1 MGLAPRGGIA
11 QLPQSRGP
19 NLQGGMPN
27 PQAQGIPT
35 PMQGGQKKPLVEV
48 LAMQKLEREKQAA
61 MRDMQAKMDTDPR
74 SIAEQLE
81 ASVMS
86 MTQDEV
92 KGNVK
97 GVMDKKN
104 MDARK
109 NVQRASKGL
118 PPARPAGLG
127 ALAGGVRP
135 QPRPQPTQGLAAARM
150 AQGPTK
156 MAGGGIVA
164 FQEGKLVKL
173 TPTQKAAARQKFG
186 ARADRFITTLESM
199 PQEANTAKRMLQ
211 ELGPVTEPQP
221 YVPTAPT
228 PLGRAAQTAYQD
240 SFLVSPP
247 EGTPAT
253 EPLAYPYEKY
263 ASPLGAVLPQTPS
276 FEQLAKDVTKRAP
289 SMSREEQFAAGSAL
303 RSLGFDPL
311 ANKAAP
317 QREAPSLDFALGTT
331 PQEKQLQGLPSL
343 SQKPTSALPV
353 NARLPNVDPVDM
365 IGPQRPSEASRLEE
379 PQIDATLQ
387 HFIADAEADQAG
399 ISALTLPDTD
409 VLAGGIGS
417 GDVKPKLDEI
427 VNANTVDITSADGD
441 VSKVSG
447 GRSKGTG
454 TGGLGSL
461 ESYTAE
467 ARKLL
472 GADKYQEKYAE
483 LTQRLKDLDDKNYS
497 PEEMERDRWAA
508 FFEGAAGKTS
518 LGALGAGVS
527 SSVRAE
533 RNRQKRATRQQLIDQ
548 INLDKEA
555 LALDSS
561 LQQAAINVG
570 FSLLAEDRATQ
581 TAATAAANRVE
592 DQQLQAILKQAE
604 MDQKAAER
612 ADTAEYRAATLAV
625 QKANA
630 ATSAAQEAR
639 LREGQTFNQAKT
651 NIDILTGQQ
660 TAALEAANNLISLRD
675 AEIEKKENELRNP
688 LLTELEELI
697 KSKATVEDPEQIAG
711 FEQRI
716 NATKAALAD
725 PSLFDQAQLAGSA
738 FMENYKVTIDGEVMD
753 GNSAIV
759 YYSEKSADLGEQV
772 KSRTAALGGGAGDP
786 LGGAGIASSKVV
798 SK

>member
-19 NLQGGMPN
+19 SPQGGMPN

-104 MDARK
+104 TDAQK

-127 ALAGGVRP
+127 ALAGGARP

-221 YVPTAPT
+221 QSNTGPFGLNPAMTKGEAALQF
-228 PLGRAAQTAYQD
+228 PLKVAEGLGGAADSLFSLPAELGQKTVKAVGSAKD
-240 SFLVSPP
+240 SFQD
-247 EGTPAT
+247 
-253 EPLAYPYEKY
+253 YI
-263 ASPLGAVLPQTPS
+263 ASPS
-276 FEQLAKDVTKRAP
+276 
-289 SMSREEQFAAGSAL
+289 QFAIEQG
-303 RSLGFDPL
+303 
-311 ANKAAP
+311 
-317 QREAPSLDFALGTT
+317 EAPSLGFESGTT

-343 SQKPTSALPV
+343 SQRPTSALPLDTKPTV
-353 NARLPNVDPVDM
+353 LPTEDDN
-365 IGPQRPSEASRLEE
+365 QRPSEGTA
-379 PQIDATLQ
+379 QIPSDK
-387 HFIADAEADQAG
+387 AG
-399 ISALTLPDTD
+399 ISTLAIPDTD

-427 VNANTVDITSADGD
+427 VNANTVDIAAADGD

-561 LQQAAINVG
+561 LQQAAINVE

-675 AEIEKKENELRNP
+675 AEIEKKEDELRNP

>member
-19 NLQGGMPN
+19 SPQGGMPN

-104 MDARK
+104 TDAQK

-127 ALAGGVRP
+127 ALAGGARP

-221 YVPTAPT
+221 QSNTGPFGLNPAMTKGEAILQS
-228 PLGRAAQTAYQD
+228 PLKVAEGLGGAADSLLSLPAELGQATVKAVGSAKD
-240 SFLVSPP
+240 SFQD
-247 EGTPAT
+247 
-253 EPLAYPYEKY
+253 YI
-263 ASPLGAVLPQTPS
+263 ASPS
-276 FEQLAKDVTKRAP
+276 
-289 SMSREEQFAAGSAL
+289 QFAIEQG
-303 RSLGFDPL
+303 
-311 ANKAAP
+311 
-317 QREAPSLDFALGTT
+317 EAPSLGFESGTT

-343 SQKPTSALPV
+343 SQRPTSALPLDTKPTV
-353 NARLPNVDPVDM
+353 LPTEDDN
-365 IGPQRPSEASRLEE
+365 QRPSEGTA
-379 PQIDATLQ
+379 QIPSDKT
-387 HFIADAEADQAG
+387 G
-399 ISALTLPDTD
+399 ISKLAIPDTD

-427 VNANTVDITSADGD
+427 VNANTVDIAAADGD

-625 QKANA
+625 QEANA

-675 AEIEKKENELRNP
+675 AEIEKKEDELRNP

>member
-19 NLQGGMPN
+19 SPQGGMPN

-104 MDARK
+104 TDAQK

-118 PPARPAGLG
+118 PPARPVGLG

-221 YVPTAPT
+221 QSDTGPFGLNPAMTKGEAALQFPLKVAEGLGGAADSLLSLPTE
-228 PLGRAAQTAYQD
+228 LGQKTVKAVGSAKD
-240 SFLVSPP
+240 SFQD
-247 EGTPAT
+247 
-253 EPLAYPYEKY
+253 YI
-263 ASPLGAVLPQTPS
+263 ASPS
-276 FEQLAKDVTKRAP
+276 
-289 SMSREEQFAAGSAL
+289 QFAIEQG
-303 RSLGFDPL
+303 RTPNLGF
-311 ANKAAP
+311 
-317 QREAPSLDFALGTT
+317 ESGTT

-343 SQKPTSALPV
+343 SQRPTSALPV
-353 NARLPNVDPVDM
+353 NARLSNVDPVDM

-379 PQIDATLQ
+379 PQIAATLQ
-387 HFIADAEADQAG
+387 HFVADAEADQAG

-409 VLAGGIGS
+409 VLGGGIGS
-417 GDVKPKLDEI
+417 GAIKPKLDEI

-461 ESYTAE
+461 ENYTAE

-581 TAATAAANRVE
+581 AAATAAANRVE
-592 DQQLQAILKQAE
+592 NQQLQAILKQAE
-604 MDQKAAER
+604 MDEKAAER

-625 QKANA
+625 QQANVA
-630 ATSAAQEAR
+630 ISEASEAR
-639 LREGQTFNQAKT
+639 LRDKETFNQAKT

-675 AEIEKKENELRNP
+675 AEIEKKEGELRNP

>member
-19 NLQGGMPN
+19 NPQGGMPN

-104 MDARK
+104 TDAQE

-199 PQEANTAKRMLQ
+199 SQEANTAKRMLQ

-221 YVPTAPT
+221 QSDTGPFGLNPAMTKGEAALQFPLKVAEGLGGAADSLLSLPTE
-228 PLGRAAQTAYQD
+228 LGQKTVKAVGSAKD
-240 SFLVSPP
+240 SFQD
-247 EGTPAT
+247 
-253 EPLAYPYEKY
+253 YI
-263 ASPLGAVLPQTPS
+263 ASPS
-276 FEQLAKDVTKRAP
+276 
-289 SMSREEQFAAGSAL
+289 QFAIEQG
-303 RSLGFDPL
+303 RTPNLGF
-311 ANKAAP
+311 
-317 QREAPSLDFALGTT
+317 ESGTT
-331 PQEKQLQGLPSL
+331 PQEEQLQGLPSL
-343 SQKPTSALPV
+343 SQRPTSALPLDTKPTI
-353 NARLPNVDPVDM
+353 LPIEDDN
-365 IGPQRPSEASRLEE
+365 QRPSEGTA
-379 PQIDATLQ
+379 QIPSDK
-387 HFIADAEADQAG
+387 AG
-399 ISALTLPDTD
+399 ISTLAIPDTD
-409 VLAGGIGS
+409 VLGGGIGS
-417 GDVKPKLDEI
+417 GAIKPKLDEV

-581 TAATAAANRVE
+581 AAATAAANRVE
-592 DQQLQAILKQAE
+592 NQQLQAILKQAE

-612 ADTAEYRAATLAV
+612 ADTAEYRAATIAV
-625 QKANA
+625 SEANA

-639 LREGQTFNQAKT
+639 LRDNQTFNQAKT
-651 NIDILTGQQ
+651 NIDILAGQQ

-675 AEIEKKENELRNP
+675 AEIEKKEDELRDP
-688 LLTELEELI
+688 LLTELGELI

-711 FEQRI
+711 FDQRI
-716 NATKAALAD
+716 NATKAALTD

>member
-19 NLQGGMPN
+19 NPQGNMPN

-127 ALAGGVRP
+127 ALAGGARP

-221 YVPTAPT
+221 YVPTAAT

-289 SMSREEQFAAGSAL
+289 SMSREEQSAAGSAL

-311 ANKAAP
+311 TNKAAP

-343 SQKPTSALPV
+343 SQRPTSALPLDTKPTI
-353 NARLPNVDPVDM
+353 LPTEDDN
-365 IGPQRPSEASRLEE
+365 QRPSEGTA
-379 PQIDATLQ
+379 QIPSDK
-387 HFIADAEADQAG
+387 AG
-399 ISALTLPDTD
+399 ISTLAIPDTD

-675 AEIEKKENELRNP
+675 AEIEKKEDELRNP

>member
-19 NLQGGMPN
+19 NPQGGMPN

-104 MDARK
+104 MDAQK

-118 PPARPAGLG
+118 PPTRPAGLG
-127 ALAGGVRP
+127 AFAGGARP

-221 YVPTAPT
+221 QSNTGPFGLNPATTKGEAILQS
-228 PLGRAAQTAYQD
+228 PLKAAEGLGAAADSLLSLPAELGQKTVKAVGSAKD
-240 SFLVSPP
+240 SFQD
-247 EGTPAT
+247 
-253 EPLAYPYEKY
+253 YI
-263 ASPLGAVLPQTPS
+263 ASPS
-276 FEQLAKDVTKRAP
+276 
-289 SMSREEQFAAGSAL
+289 QFAIEQGETP
-303 RSLGFDPL
+303 SLGF
-311 ANKAAP
+311 
-317 QREAPSLDFALGTT
+317 ESGTT

-343 SQKPTSALPV
+343 SQRPTSALPV

-387 HFIADAEADQAG
+387 HFVADAEADQAG

-417 GDVKPKLDEI
+417 GDIKPKLDEI
-427 VNANTVDITSADGD
+427 VNANTVDIAAADGD

-483 LTQRLKDLDDKNYS
+483 LTQRLEDLDSEAAS
-497 PEEMERDRWAA
+497 PEELRSRQWAA
-508 FFEGAAGKTS
+508 FFQGAAGKTS
-518 LGALGAGVS
+518 LGSLGAGVS
-527 SSVRAE
+527 TSLYAEKRIQRKESRA
-533 RNRQKRATRQQLIDQ
+533 QLIDA
-548 INLDKEA
+548 INLEKEA

-570 FSLLAEDRATQ
+570 FSLMAEDRATQ
-581 TAATAAANRVE
+581 TAA
-592 DQQLQAILKQAE
+592 QA
-604 MDQKAAER
+604 AAER
-612 ADTAEYRAATLAV
+612 MEDRQIQAVLEQGKQDAAKLERAD
-625 QKANA
+625 
-630 ATSAAQEAR
+630 
-639 LREGQTFNQAKT
+639 AKE
-651 NIDILTGQQ
+651 
-660 TAALEAANNLISLRD
+660 LEAARAAESAADRVLDERRVATLEKAEDRKEREARIGVLTEQSAELSALVSAAMDERSQVATDFIESSEKLAFEEIKSALAQREELSLSGQD
-675 AEIEKKENELRNP
+675 TTAIDNQIAKYKADYFSVGVYDEAELMAGAAYENKSYGDFGNGNEYIASLLAKLEAINALIEKERQANAGVG
-688 LLTELEELI
+688 I
-697 KSKATVEDPEQIAG
+697 KSIKKLD
-711 FEQRI
+711 
-716 NATKAALAD
+716 
-725 PSLFDQAQLAGSA
+725 
-738 FMENYKVTIDGEVMD
+738 
-753 GNSAIV
+753 
-759 YYSEKSADLGEQV
+759 
-772 KSRTAALGGGAGDP
+772 
-786 LGGAGIASSKVV
+786 
-798 SK
+798 

>member
-19 NLQGGMPN
+19 SPQGGMPN

-104 MDARK
+104 MDAQK

-118 PPARPAGLG
+118 PPTRPAGLG
-127 ALAGGVRP
+127 AFAGGTRP

-221 YVPTAPT
+221 YVPTAAT

-263 ASPLGAVLPQTPS
+263 ASLPLGPVLQQTPS

-289 SMSREEQFAAGSAL
+289 SMSREEQSAAGSAL

-311 ANKAAP
+311 TNKAAP

-343 SQKPTSALPV
+343 SQRPTSALPLDTKPTI
-353 NARLPNVDPVDM
+353 LPTEDDN
-365 IGPQRPSEASRLEE
+365 QRPSEGTA
-379 PQIDATLQ
+379 QIPSDK
-387 HFIADAEADQAG
+387 AG
-399 ISALTLPDTD
+399 ISTLAIPDTD

-417 GDVKPKLDEI
+417 GDIKPKLDEI
-427 VNANTVDITSADGD
+427 VNANTVDIAAADGD

-483 LTQRLKDLDDKNYS
+483 LTQRLEDLDSEAAS
-497 PEEMERDRWAA
+497 PEELRSRQWAA
-508 FFEGAAGKTS
+508 FFQGAAGKTS
-518 LGALGAGVS
+518 LGSLGAGVS
-527 SSVRAE
+527 TSLYAEKRIQRKESRA
-533 RNRQKRATRQQLIDQ
+533 QLIDA
-548 INLDKEA
+548 INLEKEA

-570 FSLLAEDRATQ
+570 FSLMAEDRATQ
-581 TAATAAANRVE
+581 TAA
-592 DQQLQAILKQAE
+592 QA
-604 MDQKAAER
+604 AAER
-612 ADTAEYRAATLAV
+612 MEDRQIQAVLEQGKQDAAKLERAD
-625 QKANA
+625 
-630 ATSAAQEAR
+630 
-639 LREGQTFNQAKT
+639 AKE
-651 NIDILTGQQ
+651 
-660 TAALEAANNLISLRD
+660 LEAARAAESAADRVLDERRVATLEKAEDRKEREARIGVLTEQSAELSALVSAAMDERSQVATDFIESSEKLAFEEIKSALAQREELSLSGQD
-675 AEIEKKENELRNP
+675 TTAIDNQIAKYKADYFSVGVYDEAELMAGAAYENKSYGDFGNGNEYIASLLAKLEAINALIEKERQANAGVG
-688 LLTELEELI
+688 I
-697 KSKATVEDPEQIAG
+697 KSIKKLD
-711 FEQRI
+711 
-716 NATKAALAD
+716 
-725 PSLFDQAQLAGSA
+725 
-738 FMENYKVTIDGEVMD
+738 
-753 GNSAIV
+753 
-759 YYSEKSADLGEQV
+759 
-772 KSRTAALGGGAGDP
+772 
-786 LGGAGIASSKVV
+786 
-798 SK
+798 

>member
-19 NLQGGMPN
+19 NPQGGMPN

-104 MDARK
+104 TDAQK

-221 YVPTAPT
+221 QSDTGPFGLNPAMTKGEAALQFPLKVAEGLGGAADSLLSLPTE
-228 PLGRAAQTAYQD
+228 LGQKTVKAVGSAKD
-240 SFLVSPP
+240 SFQD
-247 EGTPAT
+247 
-253 EPLAYPYEKY
+253 YI
-263 ASPLGAVLPQTPS
+263 ASPS
-276 FEQLAKDVTKRAP
+276 
-289 SMSREEQFAAGSAL
+289 QFAIEQG
-303 RSLGFDPL
+303 RTPNLGF
-311 ANKAAP
+311 
-317 QREAPSLDFALGTT
+317 ESGTT

-343 SQKPTSALPV
+343 SQRPTSALPLDTKPTI
-353 NARLPNVDPVDM
+353 LPTEDDN
-365 IGPQRPSEASRLEE
+365 QRPSEGTA
-379 PQIDATLQ
+379 QIPSD
-387 HFIADAEADQAG
+387 IAVGTTKVKAG
-399 ISALTLPDTD
+399 ISNLAMPDTD

-417 GDVKPKLDEI
+417 GAIKPKLDEV

-461 ESYTAE
+461 E
-467 ARKLL
+467 
-472 GADKYQEKYAE
+472 
-483 LTQRLKDLDDKNYS
+483 
-497 PEEMERDRWAA
+497 
-508 FFEGAAGKTS
+508 
-518 LGALGAGVS
+518 
-527 SSVRAE
+527 
-533 RNRQKRATRQQLIDQ
+533 
-548 INLDKEA
+548 
-555 LALDSS
+555 
-561 LQQAAINVG
+561 
-570 FSLLAEDRATQ
+570 
-581 TAATAAANRVE
+581 
-592 DQQLQAILKQAE
+592 
-604 MDQKAAER
+604 
-612 ADTAEYRAATLAV
+612 ATLQKHGNCLV
-625 QKANA
+625 Q
-630 ATSAAQEAR
+630 
-639 LREGQTFNQAKT
+639 T
-651 NIDILTGQQ
+651 N
-660 TAALEAANNLISLRD
+660 
-675 AEIEKKENELRNP
+675 
-688 LLTELEELI
+688 
-697 KSKATVEDPEQIAG
+697 
-711 FEQRI
+711 
-716 NATKAALAD
+716 TKR
-725 PSLFDQAQLAGSA
+725 STQS
-738 FMENYKVTIDGEVMD
+738 
-753 GNSAIV
+753 
-759 YYSEKSADLGEQV
+759 
-772 KSRTAALGGGAGDP
+772 
-786 LGGAGIASSKVV
+786 
-798 SK
+798 

>member
-19 NLQGGMPN
+19 SPQGGMPN

-104 MDARK
+104 MDAQK

-118 PPARPAGLG
+118 PPTRPAGLG

-186 ARADRFITTLESM
+186 ARAERFITTLESM

-221 YVPTAPT
+221 YVPTAAT

-247 EGTPAT
+247 EGTPVT
-253 EPLAYPYEKY
+253 EPLAYPYERY

-289 SMSREEQFAAGSAL
+289 SMSREEQSAAGSTL

-311 ANKAAP
+311 TNKAAP

-427 VNANTVDITSADGD
+427 VNANTVDIAAADGD

-483 LTQRLKDLDDKNYS
+483 LTQRLEDLDSEAAS
-497 PEEMERDRWAA
+497 PEELRSRQWAA
-508 FFEGAAGKTS
+508 FFQGAAGKTS
-518 LGALGAGVS
+518 LGSLGAGVS
-527 SSVRAE
+527 TSLYAEKRIQRKESRA
-533 RNRQKRATRQQLIDQ
+533 QLIDA
-548 INLDKEA
+548 INLEKEA

-570 FSLLAEDRATQ
+570 FSLMAEDRATQ
-581 TAATAAANRVE
+581 TAA
-592 DQQLQAILKQAE
+592 QA
-604 MDQKAAER
+604 AAER
-612 ADTAEYRAATLAV
+612 MEDRQIQAVLEQGKQDAAKLERAD
-625 QKANA
+625 
-630 ATSAAQEAR
+630 
-639 LREGQTFNQAKT
+639 AKE
-651 NIDILTGQQ
+651 
-660 TAALEAANNLISLRD
+660 LEAARAAESAADRVLDERRVATLEKAEDRREREARIGVLTEQSAELSALVSAAMDERSQVATDFIESSEKLAFEEIKSALAQREELSLSGQD
-675 AEIEKKENELRNP
+675 TTAIDNQIAKYKADYFSVGVYDEAELMAGAAYENKSYGDFGNGNEYIASLLAKLEAINALIEKERQANAGVG
-688 LLTELEELI
+688 I
-697 KSKATVEDPEQIAG
+697 KSIKKLD
-711 FEQRI
+711 
-716 NATKAALAD
+716 
-725 PSLFDQAQLAGSA
+725 
-738 FMENYKVTIDGEVMD
+738 
-753 GNSAIV
+753 
-759 YYSEKSADLGEQV
+759 
-772 KSRTAALGGGAGDP
+772 
-786 LGGAGIASSKVV
+786 
-798 SK
+798 

>member
-1 MGLAPRGGIA
+1 
-11 QLPQSRGP
+11 
-19 NLQGGMPN
+19 
-27 PQAQGIPT
+27 
-35 PMQGGQKKPLVEV
+35 
-48 LAMQKLEREKQAA
+48 
-61 MRDMQAKMDTDPR
+61 
-74 SIAEQLE
+74 
-81 ASVMS
+81 
-86 MTQDEV
+86 
-92 KGNVK
+92 
-97 GVMDKKN
+97 
-104 MDARK
+104 
-109 NVQRASKGL
+109 
-118 PPARPAGLG
+118 
-127 ALAGGVRP
+127 
-135 QPRPQPTQGLAAARM
+135 
-150 AQGPTK
+150 
-156 MAGGGIVA
+156 
-164 FQEGKLVKL
+164 
-173 TPTQKAAARQKFG
+173 
-186 ARADRFITTLESM
+186 
-199 PQEANTAKRMLQ
+199 
-211 ELGPVTEPQP
+211 
-221 YVPTAPT
+221 
-228 PLGRAAQTAYQD
+228 
-240 SFLVSPP
+240 
-247 EGTPAT
+247 
-253 EPLAYPYEKY
+253 
-263 ASPLGAVLPQTPS
+263 
-276 FEQLAKDVTKRAP
+276 
-289 SMSREEQFAAGSAL
+289 MSREEQSAAGSTL

-311 ANKAAP
+311 TNKAAP

-343 SQKPTSALPV
+343 SQRPTSALPLDTKPTI
-353 NARLPNVDPVDM
+353 LPTEDDN
-365 IGPQRPSEASRLEE
+365 QRPSEGTAQRPLDRPNYESLIRV
-379 PQIDATLQ
+379 P
-387 HFIADAEADQAG
+387 
-399 ISALTLPDTD
+399 SLPDTD
-409 VLAGGIGS
+409 VLGGGIGS
-417 GDVKPKLDEI
+417 GDIKPKLDEI
-427 VNANTVDITSADGD
+427 VNANTVGIAAADGD

-581 TAATAAANRVE
+581 AAATAAANRVE

-612 ADTAEYRAATLAV
+612 ADTAEYRAATIAV
-625 QKANA
+625 QEANA

-639 LREGQTFNQAKT
+639 LSDNQTFNQKKA

-660 TAALEAANNLISLRD
+660 TAALAAANNLISLRD
-675 AEIEKKENELRNP
+675 AEIQKKEDELRNP

-711 FEQRI
+711 FDQRI

-738 FMENYKVTIDGEVMD
+738 FMENYKVTVDGEVMD